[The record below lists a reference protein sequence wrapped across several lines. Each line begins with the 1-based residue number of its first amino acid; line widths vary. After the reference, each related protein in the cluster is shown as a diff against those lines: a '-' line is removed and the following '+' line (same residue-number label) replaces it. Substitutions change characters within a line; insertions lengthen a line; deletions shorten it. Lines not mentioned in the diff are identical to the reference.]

1 MKTIKTILLMAFL
14 ALACV
19 TPGWAGAKGGSQ
31 SNTFRLDGRTYRD
44 FTVTFVGGEAAE
56 VGVKGD
62 GDTDLDLLIFDEF
75 GNKIASD
82 EDNTDRCYVRWVPK
96 WTGKFTIRVVNHGH
110 VYNEFRI
117 ATN

>member
-1 MKTIKTILLMAFL
+1 MKTINTILMTAVL
-14 ALACV
+14 ALANI
-19 TPGWAGAKGGSQ
+19 TTGWAGAKGGAQ
-31 SNTFRLDGRTYRD
+31 SNLYRLEGRMIQN

-62 GDTDLDLLIFDEF
+62 GDTDLDLLVFDEF
-75 GNKIASD
+75 GNKVASD

-96 WTGKFTIRVVNHGH
+96 WTGKFTIKVVNHGN